1 MMFRDKSIS
10 KFYAVA
16 LATVFAMTLAGCGGG
31 GTAADDDDPAV
42 TPTPQEMCEDEGGRW
57 NADLTC
63 TTAEE
68 LEAERMAA
76 VAAVTAEAGTMGDA
90 IAAEVAQT
98 TDAGLGGTGATT
110 YSIAFNRDREGTT
123 ITIADTAMASDDDPK
138 FMQDM
143 ALGDGTALV
152 RDNGEG
158 VEEVVIVRT
167 DIEAPT
173 ATAFAE
179 VADQA
184 LNVDTDA
191 VATTFEALTVD
202 SVTAFAELQSAG
214 FTAASGANVTILNLA
229 HDDTGTT
236 DVDEAFEIAGAY
248 NGAMGTYRCN
258 QTSGNCTVTVDADS
272 KVTAVSVGWIFTP
285 DEGVTSDVPDADY
298 LHYGVWLQR
307 TTTDGATTIDEVE
320 TFSGST
326 IAPSTGTE
334 VNDVEGSASY
344 EGGAVGV
351 YVKDAYKSDGTLDSA
366 TSGAFTADAS
376 LMVYF
381 GGNDVAVNL
390 KNTVTGSISNFEL
403 SGGEDNA
410 WSVALSGTRILDANE
425 ITGSANGGGAA
436 GAFSGTFRGLT
447 GITADATDSATNRDM
462 PDDITG
468 EFNANFSNG
477 AVAGGFG
484 ASKQ

>member
-10 KFYAVA
+10 KLYTFA
-16 LATVFAMTLAGCGGG
+16 LAAVFAMTLAGCGGNGG

-57 NADLTC
+57 NADLTSC

-90 IAAEVAQT
+90 IAAEVAQA

-123 ITIADTAMASDDDPK
+123 ITIADTNMAGDDDPK

-191 VATTFEALTVD
+191 VAATFEALTV
-202 SVTAFAELQSAG
+202 VVGKFAELQSAG
-214 FTAASGANVTILNLA
+214 FTAASGANVTELNLA

-272 KVTAVSVGWIFTP
+272 KVTAVSAGWIFTP

-320 TFSGST
+320 VFSGST
-326 IAPSTGTE
+326 IAASSGT
-334 VNDVEGSASY
+334 DLDSVEGGASY

-376 LMVYF
+376 LMVLF
-381 GGNDVAVNL
+381 GGDDVAVNL

-410 WSVALSGTRILDANE
+410 WSVALSGTRATGANV
-425 ITGSANGGGAA
+425 ITGTANGGGTA
-436 GAFSGTFRGLT
+436 GAFSGTFYGPGT
-447 GITADATDSATNRDM
+447 

-468 EFNANFSNG
+468 EFDASFSNG